1 MPVLNFFAIP
11 DKKIGEKM
19 FYYLFLGFFGG
30 FIVPFMAR
38 RFGKLIPMD
47 PGLILLKMI
56 HIPHFPKGKNHK
68 LQNLYKKL
76 WYQLWWAGFL
86 WAVTVAFLFFL
97 SVYLLPTQYI
107 FWGCLFI
114 WIQAVS
120 MAIDA
125 KYWLLPDFFTIPLIL
140 FGFFFSYQNP
150 EIGVKSALL
159 GSIGG
164 YLICVLSV
172 FLMGV
177 FSKKTMFGGGDLKM
191 ITALGAWLGLLGLN
205 YTLILSFF
213 LFALFNV
220 LPFQKKG
227 AYGPA
232 LGMAAIIIFFYQYV
246 K

>member
-1 MPVLNFFAIP
+1 
-11 DKKIGEKM
+11 M
-19 FYYLFLGFFGG
+19 FYYLFLGFILGLM
-30 FIVPFMAR
+30 IPFAAR

-56 HIPHFPKGKNHK
+56 RLPVRAHVKDRKRQK
-68 LQNLYKKL
+68 LYKKL

-86 WAVTVAFLFFL
+86 WGLTVACLFAFSASFL
-97 SVYLLPTQYI
+97 PIQYI

-114 WIQAVS
+114 WIQFIS
-120 MAIDA
+120 MTIDA

-140 FGFFFSYQNP
+140 FGFLFSYQNP
-150 EIGVKSALL
+150 EVGVKSALI

-172 FLMGV
+172 FFMGL

-213 LFALFNV
+213 LFTLFNM

-232 LGMAAIIIFFYQYV
+232 LGMAAIIVFLGLYI